1 MKLEMAQKNIQKEKH
16 LKIIRK
22 MRRKILVLCLI
33 GLISCK
39 KSESF
44 AQENKLV
51 LTKTSAERLCCK
63 GKRIG

>member
-1 MKLEMAQKNIQKEKH
+1 MAQKNIQKEKH

-44 AQENKLV
+44 AKENKLV
-51 LTKTSAERLCCK
+51 LTKK
-63 GKRIG
+63 KY